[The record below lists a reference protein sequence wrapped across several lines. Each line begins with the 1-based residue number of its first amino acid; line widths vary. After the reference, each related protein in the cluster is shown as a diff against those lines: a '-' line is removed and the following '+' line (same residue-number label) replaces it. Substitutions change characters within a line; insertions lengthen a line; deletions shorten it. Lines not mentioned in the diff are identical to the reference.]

1 MIMLFYILLNKDL
14 NGSIDEMWVN
24 IVRFDFLFKIYIFIN
39 YILFNKI
46 LEF

>member
-1 MIMLFYILLNKDL
+1 MILLFYILLNKDL

>member
-39 YILFNKI
+39 YILFNKM

>member
-1 MIMLFYILLNKDL
+1 MLFYILLNKDL

-24 IVRFDFLFKIYIFIN
+24 IFRFDFLFKIYIFIN